1 MKKFMLMTALCST
14 MLLGGCATM
23 GDISTPAGR
32 DALIKQVQAITAQA
46 CGFIPIAATITAIVA
61 AGQFV
66 VAFDIANAICAA
78 VAAQPRTSARS
89 TRVPTVS
96 GVPVRGSFVRR

>member
-23 GDISTPAGR
+23 GDLSTPAGR

-78 VAAQPRTSARS
+78 VAQPRTSARQA
-89 TRVPTVS
+89 RVPTVS